1 VVEIVTD
8 PLLLTTTL
16 VTLPQLVIHTLATAA
31 VTDTAAGVLDAFGVE
46 LPPAKVGPD
55 TDKPI
60 TSDEMA
66 RMDLVLLSIILFL

>member
-8 PLLLTTTL
+8 PLLFTTTL
-16 VTLPQLVIHTLATAA
+16 VTTTLGYTLAKAA

>member
-1 VVEIVTD
+1 VVVEIVTD
-8 PLLLTTTL
+8 PLLFLTTL
-16 VTLPQLVIHTLATAA
+16 VTTTLGDTLAKAA